1 MVFMKNHCLYRY
13 SRRITAYIVNIQ
25 IQENKRMFWAVLYLD
40 NVTFRSSSKA
50 NSATQNCVK
59 IANIADLV
67 LLSKLAISWNT
78 THRI

>member
-1 MVFMKNHCLYRY
+1 
-13 SRRITAYIVNIQ
+13 
-25 IQENKRMFWAVLYLD
+25 MFWAVLYLD
-40 NVTFRSSSKA
+40 NVTFRSSSKV

-67 LLSKLAISWNT
+67 LLSKLAIPWNT

>member
-1 MVFMKNHCLYRY
+1 M
-13 SRRITAYIVNIQ
+13 NIQ

-40 NVTFRSSSKA
+40 NVTFRSSSKV